1 MPDLIG
7 KENKVYKV
15 IPSIRRHNGT
25 IGELWLHKTKNVTYF
40 WILVNSKNLT
50 TMKTKSI
57 DRFTNVILNRT
68 QQSKCMGG
76 QTSKQTTTPITVGK
90 ITTNATAT
98 EYIIL

>member
-1 MPDLIG
+1 
-7 KENKVYKV
+7 
-15 IPSIRRHNGT
+15 
-25 IGELWLHKTKNVTYF
+25 
-40 WILVNSKNLT
+40 
-50 TMKTKSI
+50 MKTKSI